1 MAYVETIPETAATG
15 ETARIYED
23 MRARFGMVPGLF
35 RLMSA
40 DPTILREVWKAYP
53 YAMEYGSLGRVER
66 ELLGLAVSRV
76 LACRY
81 CADGATRR
89 LLDMGM
95 TRPQIDDVFAAA
107 AAEEPEGPD
116 AALISLAEN
125 ATRDPYRSL
134 RPFVLRAQEAGCD
147 AQQVREAATVVV
159 WFNLL
164 TRLVDGLGVPHELRP
179 RRGSIQSLRMVA
191 QGVAA
196 RLWRSES
203 LPVVEAVQESGA
215 GETAVVILQKL
226 LDWLEPMP
234 PSLPAA
240 FSEGIL
246 SNPRQIRRALVDQM
260 REGGMDDRTIFRA
273 AFLLA
278 GREALLYWDAIVL
291 ECSDPL
297 SGEMPGI

>member
-1 MAYVETIPETAATG
+1 MAYVQTIPETAATG
-15 ETARIYED
+15 EIARIYD
-23 MRARFGMVPGLF
+23 NIRARFGMVPGLF

-40 DPTILREVWKAYP
+40 DPMILREVWKAYP

-66 ELLGLAVSRV
+66 ELVALAVSRV

-81 CADGATRR
+81 CVDGATQR
-89 LLDMGM
+89 LRDMGM
-95 TRPQIDDVFAAA
+95 SRSQIGAAFAAA
-107 AAEEPEGPD
+107 DDPQD
-116 AALISLAEN
+116 RISALISLAEN

-134 RPFVLRAQEAGCD
+134 RPFVVATQRVECD
-147 AQQVREAATVVV
+147 AQQIRETATVIV

-164 TRLVDGLGVPHELRP
+164 ARMVDGLGVPHEIPP
-179 RRGSIQSLRMVA
+179 RRASLQSLRMVA

-196 RLWRSES
+196 RLWRTES

-215 GETAVVILQKL
+215 GETAVAILQQL
-226 LDWLEPMP
+226 LDRLEPMP
-234 PSLPAA
+234 SPLPAV
-240 FSEGIL
+240 FTEGML
-246 SNPRQIRRALVDQM
+246 GNPRQIRRSLVDEM
-260 REGGMDDRTIFRA
+260 REGGLDERTIFRA

-278 GREALLYWDAIVL
+278 GREALLYWDAIVQ